1 MSWCG
6 NTMKRH
12 NFSIVSTNRPKL
24 CGNCAFLQNFHTKK
38 LGENYGIF
46 RSDCYLSKVAHLDS
60 SLHKKRSF
68 PLKISLHCVKSVQI
82 RSFSW
87 SEYRK
92 IRTRK
97 NSVFGHFLR
106 SVSNPYWKTLNG
118 KETLNIKL
126 HFLCFASWIH
136 INCFFLIYTSAR
148 YILAATIW
156 IKQILLII
164 IHHTSTHQSWML
176 Y

>member
-1 MSWCG
+1 MWKYYEKAQFQHSFDESPE
-6 NTMKRH
+6 TMR
-12 NFSIVSTNRPKL
+12 KL
-24 CGNCAFLQNFHTKK
+24 CLSTEFSHQEIRWK
-38 LGENYGIF
+38 F
-46 RSDCYLSKVAHLDS
+46 RSDFYLSKVAHLDS

-118 KETLNIKL
+118 KETLNTKL